1 MKSPCI
7 GACKS
12 SGNMCV
18 GCQRT
23 TKEIAEWQ
31 RYTDAQRDQIMA
43 EIKGEASSHNCPV
56 CQSSAQCDIQNGKQT
71 CWCFDIEKRDTSTI
85 EKSGLC
91 MCRKCL
97 SSLPIQ

>member
-12 SGNMCV
+12 NGDMCT

-31 RYTDAQRDQIMA
+31 SYSDAQRNVIMN
-43 EIKGEASSHNCPV
+43 ELRGEASSHQCPK
-56 CQSSAQCDIQNGKQT
+56 CNAQTQCDVQNGKET
-71 CWCFDIEKRDTSTI
+71 CWCFYIEKRDSADVK
-85 EKSGLC
+85 EYGVCL
-91 MCRKCL
+91 CRKCL
-97 SSLPIQ
+97 SSLPIL